1 VERCASERVELSI
14 RHHFAFIP
22 NDMLQLAR
30 PTYAETAFQ
39 QLRLSAGRSP
49 LKMTTMIPG
58 VVPLRDGPEELLTT
72 NAFKHVVAD
81 PSHFR
86 DPRAMGVSIAN

>member
-1 VERCASERVELSI
+1 MSI

-86 DPRAMGVSIAN
+86 DPRAMDASIAN